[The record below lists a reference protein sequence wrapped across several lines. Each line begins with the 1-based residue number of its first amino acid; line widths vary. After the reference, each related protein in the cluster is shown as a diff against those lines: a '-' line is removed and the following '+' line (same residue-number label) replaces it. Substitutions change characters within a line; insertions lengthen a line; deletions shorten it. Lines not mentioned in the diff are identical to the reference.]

1 MGRYAMS
8 ILLGISLLFNVLGVF
23 VVLRLRDII
32 KKTSEASFSMGKVAA
47 YADVISM
54 LGAYLND
61 IGILPKLNGDDE
73 GNGDSSNDS

>member
-1 MGRYAMS
+1 MGRYTLS
-8 ILLGISLLFNVLGVF
+8 ILLGISLLFNVLGVL

-61 IGILPKLNGDDE
+61 IGILPKLKSDDD
-73 GNGDSSNDS
+73 GNDDGSNNS